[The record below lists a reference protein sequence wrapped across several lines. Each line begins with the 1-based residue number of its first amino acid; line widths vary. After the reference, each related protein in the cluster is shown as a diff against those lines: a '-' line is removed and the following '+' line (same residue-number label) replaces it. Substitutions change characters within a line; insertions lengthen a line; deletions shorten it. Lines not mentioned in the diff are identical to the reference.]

1 MCFSGAVSAFLDL
14 FIRSSTNFLDCP
26 SCNPQ
31 HTTVPLPNT
40 HASPDTS
47 LEDDGSL
54 PAVTGVH
61 RASSKRMAE
70 AGKALRTLVNSYFS
84 AVANVYTGW
93 MAPRVGFGLAR
104 IGKEA
109 EAVRFRDDGDL
120 FGFGFGWVEGA
131 WAKRRV
137 VTDGYKYGCCRIE
150 RKIPGSRGVMC
161 QKVQNCSA
169 GSLPRLMLSTVVF
182 EISVRSFEHDGSKS
196 PLVSIWLMELS
207 VDMRH
212 SKFY

>member
-1 MCFSGAVSAFLDL
+1 
-14 FIRSSTNFLDCP
+14 
-26 SCNPQ
+26 
-31 HTTVPLPNT
+31 
-40 HASPDTS
+40 
-47 LEDDGSL
+47 
-54 PAVTGVH
+54 
-61 RASSKRMAE
+61 MAD

-120 FGFGFGWVEGA
+120 FGFGFDVGGWAEGV

-137 VTDGYKYGCCRIE
+137 AIDGYKYGCRRIE
-150 RKIPGSRGVMC
+150 RKIGSRALMC

-169 GSLPRLMLSTVVF
+169 DSLVERLPTVVF
-182 EISVRSFEHDGSKS
+182 ETSVRSFE
-196 PLVSIWLMELS
+196 VSIWLMELS
-207 VDMRH
+207 AT
-212 SKFY
+212 